1 MAYQLEVIK
10 LRDLITV
17 TQITRFVP
25 GTSELTIEVTGE
37 DFSSVDEVLVNDVH
51 VPEFMIMNKTTMWVV
66 LPDAAQDRI
75 TNIEVLSSKFTK
87 TIQASKLQ
95 YKIGNKTRTVTGILK
110 LTQLFTKWLLQTPG
124 SDVFDV
130 QRGGGLRTMIGQLT
144 TRTMEPAMATIT
156 RAINTTTTQIREAQA
171 TQTALPMNERL
182 LSAAMKTIKI
192 YEQQMEARAVVDIK
206 NMAGE
211 DAMSSL
217 LL

>member
-25 GTSELTIEVTGE
+25 GTTDLTIEVTGE
-37 DFSSVDEVLVNDVH
+37 DFSSVEEVLVNDVNA
-51 VPEFMIMNKTTMWVV
+51 PEFMILNKTTMWVV
-66 LPDAAQDRI
+66 LPDAAKNRI
-75 TNIEVLSSKFTK
+75 SHIEVLSSGFTK
-87 TIQASKLQ
+87 TIQGSKLQ

-110 LTQLFTKWLLQTPG
+110 LTQLFTKWLLQSPG
-124 SDVFDV
+124 SDVFDPS
-130 QRGGGLRTMIGQLT
+130 RGGGLRTMIGQLT
-144 TRTMEPAMATIT
+144 TRTMEPAMVGIT
-156 RAINTTTTQIREAQA
+156 RAVSTTTTQIREAQA

-182 LSAAMKTIKI
+182 LSAETKSVKI
-192 YEQQMEARAVVDIK
+192 YEQQMEARAVIDIK